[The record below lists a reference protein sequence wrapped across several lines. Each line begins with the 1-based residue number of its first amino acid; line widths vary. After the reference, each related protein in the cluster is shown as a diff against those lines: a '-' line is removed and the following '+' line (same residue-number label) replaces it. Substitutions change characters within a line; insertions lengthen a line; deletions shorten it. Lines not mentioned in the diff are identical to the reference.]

1 MNNHNFSSEEEIKH
15 FAFNLTK
22 NLKLKGHS
30 IKHSEI
36 LDCLSQ
42 TIGYKN
48 WNTYSAILKEK
59 NKPYVYINKYKDV
72 ATLFEKGSSGE
83 IVEIICYQNY
93 IIKNDETSVVWKGR
107 VITFTMAI
115 IRLMVWMR
123 DNKNKAINYTSL
135 SEMSNVYKLK
145 TILDDEIIPN
155 NIKSGIESYLV
166 SLPGYNCSNNKEN
179 IISNTALE
187 QHENI
192 SMFYNNALK
201 KIQSEEKNN
210 KKIDF

>member
-1 MNNHNFSSEEEIKH
+1 MNNNCFSSEKEMKH

-22 NLKLKGHS
+22 NLKTKGHE

-59 NKPYVYINKYKDV
+59 NKPYVYINKYRDV
-72 ATLFEKGSSGE
+72 RTLFDKGSSGE

-93 IIKNDETSVVWKGR
+93 IVKNDENSPMWKGR
-107 VITFTMAI
+107 VITFTTAVI
-115 IRLMVWMR
+115 GLMVWMR

-135 SEMSNVYKLK
+135 SEISNIYKLK
-145 TILDDEIIPN
+145 NILEDKIIPN
-155 NIKSGIESYLV
+155 NIKSNIEAYLV
-166 SLPGYNCSNNKEN
+166 SLPGYNYLNDKEN
-179 IISNTALE
+179 MISKTALD

-192 SMFYNNALK
+192 SMFYHNALK
-201 KIQSEEKNN
+201 KIQLEEKNN